1 MGGTKIS
8 GEVWILVAFI
18 MLFTGLVIL
27 RGYYKCWYEIGSF
40 VLRKLSG
47 RETDEIIGAF
57 FVIGSVLIFAVFCL
71 FLQQGVRQVYKSLS
85 EAFIVIMTIIAFTII
100 LSAIYGLIRPY
111 LDFAK
116 RNDTNVDNVEQHD
129 RGSFANKIVKYLEIK
144 RIKSKTF
151 HAMYHSLIGM
161 IAILPAL
168 VIIGIIKSSNAAE
181 SFNNLPLLL
190 TLIAVTLALK
200 SLFIAESNYSHWV
213 QILYSESPR
222 LARKELAKESSHT
235 KQLGKSLWKWILLG
249 ALGMVV
255 VLIVSWY
262 VN

>member
-27 RGYYKCWYEIGSF
+27 RSYYKCWYEIGSF

-116 RNDTNVDNVEQHD
+116 RND
-129 RGSFANKIVKYLEIK
+129 
-144 RIKSKTF
+144 
-151 HAMYHSLIGM
+151 
-161 IAILPAL
+161 
-168 VIIGIIKSSNAAE
+168 
-181 SFNNLPLLL
+181 
-190 TLIAVTLALK
+190 VTAT
-200 SLFIAESNYSHWV
+200 
-213 QILYSESPR
+213 P
-222 LARKELAKESSHT
+222 
-235 KQLGKSLWKWILLG
+235 
-249 ALGMVV
+249 
-255 VLIVSWY
+255 
-262 VN
+262 